1 VNTPAF
7 LRRAVPAFCGF
18 TTLAAFASVGLAQ
31 TPTIG
36 ADWPNYNGPLR
47 GTRYSPLTEINTKN
61 VGKLKV
67 VGRFDTGFTSS
78 FQTGPIVVDGTMFLT
93 AFKRTYAIDAATGQL
108 KWKQMQTNP
117 DGKESHR
124 GAAYC
129 DGRVIRGSHNG
140 LVYAYDAKT
149 GRLDWETRIA
159 DPKQGEHVPMA
170 PIAWN
175 GMVFI
180 GNAGGDKFG
189 VTGHVFALD
198 AATGKKMW
206 QFDTVPKTGPAAQ
219 TWLRVTPENPRT
231 GGAMWTTYSLDP
243 ASKVLYVTT
252 GNPAP
257 DFVEKLHPGE
267 SLYTTSVL
275 ALDARSGRLLAYNQ
289 VTPDDYHDW
298 DASVAP
304 ALITTRGGRQLAATD
319 GKDGFLHGL
328 DVSAV
333 NRAVANGVLDKPQPN
348 DKYGAAGQ
356 GAMKSLYQTPITRR
370 LNVEAPFSTEHYTR
384 FKPGTQGGSEWN
396 GPAYYAP
403 ANLLIVPAVDWAS
416 SVKLKPISTLNGTVG
431 KSWSSGQG
439 NQFGKID
446 PKSKWGG
453 FLTAVDADSGKVA
466 WKYRA
471 ATPLVGAVT
480 ATAGGLVFAGD
491 LYGDLRAFDARTGR
505 VLWKHHSN
513 KPMGGGIVT
522 YQVNGR
528 QYIAVAE
535 GLTSDIWPTRKSPG
549 RVVIYALS

>member
-1 VNTPAF
+1 MSQ
-7 LRRAVPAFCGF
+7 LRPVA
-18 TTLAAFASVGLAQ
+18 
-31 TPTIG
+31 
-36 ADWPNYNGPLR
+36 
-47 GTRYSPLTEINTKN
+47 
-61 VGKLKV
+61 
-67 VGRFDTGFTSS
+67 RFDLGFTSS
-78 FQTGPIVVDGTMFLT
+78 LQTGPIVVDGTMFLT

-108 KWKQMQTNP
+108 KWKQMQP
-117 DGKESHR
+117 DAEGKGAHR
-124 GAAYC
+124 GVAYMN
-129 DGRVIRGSHNG
+129 GRVIRGSHNG

-159 DPKQGEHVPMA
+159 DPKKGEHVPMA

-180 GNAGGDKFG
+180 GNAGGDKFA

-206 QFDTVPKTGPAAQ
+206 QFDTVPTTGPAAQ
-219 TWLRVTPENPRT
+219 TWTAQSPDNPPT

-243 ASKVLYVTT
+243 ASRVLYVTT

-257 DFVEKLHPGE
+257 DFVEKLHPGK

-298 DASVAP
+298 DVAAAP
-304 ALITTRGGRQLAATD
+304 ALITTRGGRQLAATA

-328 DVSAV
+328 DVSRV

-348 DKYGAAGQ
+348 DIYGAAGK
-356 GAMKSLYQTPITRR
+356 GAMPSLYQTPITQR
-370 LNVEAPFSTEHYTR
+370 LNVNAPFSTERYTR

-403 ANLLIVPAVDWAS
+403 ANLVIVPAVDWAS
-416 SVKLKPISTLNGTVG
+416 SVKLQKLRNMEGEVG
-431 KSWSSGQG
+431 ESWSGGQG
-439 NQFGKID
+439 DQFGKMD

-453 FLTAVDADSGKVA
+453 YLTAVDADSGKVA

-471 ATPLVGAVT
+471 ATPMLGGVT
-480 ATAGGLVFAGD
+480 TTAGGLAFAGD
-491 LYGDLRAFDARTGR
+491 LNGRLSRLRRRDGSRLVEASLQQADWRRRDFLSSQRAPIHRGRRRYDLEDLADPQIAGPRGDLRSALNLNNWQGFP
-505 VLWKHHSN
+505 S
-513 KPMGGGIVT
+513 
-522 YQVNGR
+522 
-528 QYIAVAE
+528 IAVF
-535 GLTSDIWPTRKSPG
+535 SDTLARYWQFYVHTPPE
-549 RVVIYALS
+549 